1 MSQQEVPRLKKG
13 QVDTLGALVEEI
25 AAMAPACDVVAFITS
40 AIAYAFALTPLAF
53 LLATLAMYLEVNTLY
68 HLAKKHSSAGGYYGY
83 VANAFGPIPA
93 TVVGLLYVLYQVTST
108 AAIPTYIGG
117 AVIPAFLDYYYHI
130 VLPAWIW
137 VPLILVFVI
146 VPIVLAILGIRPQIS
161 VLKFASLFEVA
172 FLAVIGAIVIAKAP
186 DNTLAVFNPL
196 AWPQYA
202 SEYAPLG
209 GPGGAL
215 GLAMVFS
222 ITSFIGYGGSA
233 PLGEEVKHPRQIL
246 RALSL
251 GVFIVGA
258 VLTEMA
264 YAIVVGWGVNNLG
277 ALANNPNPDVQ
288 TIPGIIVMGLYLGI
302 IGSMGL
308 FLVAMNSAF
317 SDAVSM
323 QSNAGRV
330 YFSMAR
336 DNVIPKWF
344 AKIHPKY
351 HTPYRALT
359 FIGVASSI
367 AAIATA
373 FTMFAVNGLNP
384 IQALTTTTANS
395 NVLQALA
402 DTFEFLTTMAL
413 FGMVLTHFLLNTSLI
428 TLFYRLKERH
438 KDELHAILHIA
449 QHYAAPIVAT
459 GILGYALY
467 ASIWPPVFPETPAA
481 IVSIAY
487 LAFAI
492 GYGLYL
498 KFYKPHVLTQAGKK
512 VNLWVEEGETSA
524 REQR

>member
-13 QVDTLGALVEEI
+13 QVSTLGALVEEI

-68 HLAKKHSSAGGYYGY
+68 HLAKRHASAGGYYGY
-83 VANAFGPIPA
+83 IANAFGPVPA
-93 TVVGLLYVLYQVTST
+93 TISGLLYVLYQVTST

-117 AVIPAFLDYYYHI
+117 AIIPAFLDYYYHI
-130 VLPAWIW
+130 VLPSWLW
-137 VPLILVFVI
+137 LPLILVFVI
-146 VPIVLAILGIRPQIS
+146 VPITLAIIGIRPQITT
-161 VLKFASLFEVA
+161 LKFASLFEVT
-172 FLAVIGAIVIAKAP
+172 FLAIIGAIVIAKAP
-186 DNTLAVFNPL
+186 DNTLAVFNPF

-202 SEYAPLG
+202 KDFAPYG
-209 GPGGAL
+209 GPAGAL

-233 PLGEEVKHPRQIL
+233 PLGEEVEHPKQIL

-264 YAIVVGWGVNNLG
+264 YGIVAGWGVNNLT
-277 ALANNPNPDVQ
+277 ALTNNPNPDVQ
-288 TIPGIIVMGLYLGI
+288 AIPGIIVMGLYLGI

-317 SDAVSM
+317 SDAVAM

-344 AKIHPKY
+344 SKIHPKY

-359 FIGVASSI
+359 FIGIASSI
-367 AAIATA
+367 SAILTA
-373 FTMFAVNGLNP
+373 FAMFAANGLNP
-384 IQALTTTTANS
+384 IQALTTTTANA

-428 TLFYRLKERH
+428 TLFFRLKEKH
-438 KDELHAILHIA
+438 KDLLHAIFHIL
-449 QHYAAPIVAT
+449 QHYIAPAVAT

-467 ASIWPPVFPETPAA
+467 ASIWPPVLPETPAG
-481 IVSIAY
+481 IISIAF
-487 LAFAI
+487 LAFAT
-492 GYGLYL
+492 GYAIYL
-498 KFYKPHVLTQAGKK
+498 KIYKPHVLTQAGKK
-512 VNLWVEEGETSA
+512 VNLWAEEGESSA
-524 REQR
+524 KNE

>member
-68 HLAKKHSSAGGYYGY
+68 HLAKRHSSAGGYYGY
-83 VANAFGPIPA
+83 IANAFGPVPA
-93 TVVGLLYVLYQVTST
+93 TIAGLLYVLYQVTST

-117 AVIPAFLDYYYHI
+117 AIIPAFLDYYYHI
-130 VLPAWIW
+130 VLPSWIW
-137 VPLILVFVI
+137 LPLILVFIV
-146 VPIVLAILGIRPQIS
+146 VPITLAILGIRPQITT
-161 VLKFASLFEVA
+161 LKFASLFEVT
-172 FLAVIGAIVIAKAP
+172 FLAIIGAIVIAKAP
-186 DNTLAVFNPL
+186 DNTLAVFNPF

-202 SEYAPLG
+202 QEFAPYG
-209 GPGGAL
+209 GPAGAL
-215 GLAMVFS
+215 GLAMIFS

-233 PLGEEVKHPRQIL
+233 PLGEEVKHPKQIL
-246 RALSL
+246 RALTL

-264 YAIVVGWGVNNLG
+264 YAIVVGWGVNR
-277 ALANNPNPDVQ
+277 LATLTNNPNPDVQ

-302 IGSMGL
+302 IGSLGL

-317 SDAVSM
+317 SDAVAM

-336 DNVIPKWF
+336 DMVIPKWF
-344 AKIHPKY
+344 AKVHPKF
-351 HTPYRALT
+351 HTPYRALA
-359 FIGVASSI
+359 FIGTVSSI
-367 AAIATA
+367 SAILVA
-373 FTMFAVNGLNP
+373 FTMFAINGLNP
-384 IQALTTTTANS
+384 IQALTTTTANPT
-395 NVLQALA
+395 VLQALS

-413 FGMVLTHFLLNTSLI
+413 FGMVMTHFLLNTSLI
-428 TLFYRLKERH
+428 TLFYRLKEKH
-438 KDELHAILHIA
+438 KEKLHSIFHIL
-449 QHYAAPIVAT
+449 QHYVAPAVAT

-481 IVSIAY
+481 IVSIVY
-487 LAFAI
+487 LVAAASYAI
-492 GYGLYL
+492 YL
-498 KFYKPHVLTQAGKK
+498 KIYKPHVLTKAGKA
-512 VNLWVEEGETSA
+512 VNLWAEEGEIS
-524 REQR
+524 EK